1 MFPVLPALQ
10 HRQDNLFLAGYS
22 VSVPIE
28 LRRIARLTSVEG
40 CRTCCLCGGAVRIV
54 GVGFAFYQATW
65 LNDHDA
71 VTDESMTTIIPF
83 NNVESIEQVET
94 VDAED
99 GDFK

>member
-1 MFPVLPALQ
+1 MNNTILTDNKEIETLDLPSWWSDDFPCVATLPKTGFKG
-10 HRQDNLFLAGYS
+10 HRQLFAAD
-22 VSVPIE
+22 VDVPP
-28 LRRIARLTSVEG
+28 
-40 CRTCCLCGGAVRIV
+40 
-54 GVGFAFYQATW
+54 GVGFAFYRATW
-65 LNDHDA
+65 PNDHDA